1 MSKNQSTIKIYSQAD
16 FGKADRIDRIR
27 MHMIEP
33 ERFVLNDQDETYYRQ
48 LQAAYHL
55 VFDELRESVAMK
67 AIMETVEGA
76 DTWHRANKL
85 MRDIYTL
92 FSPFVQKN
100 KDLRRAIL
108 LEKLYLMADV
118 AQKKAVF
125 KYTAQDKEGN
135 DIEHEGADLEWMELA
150 GKLYAQAAKIEGL
163 DQPEMSVINP
173 DDLTIPEI
181 EITSDPQAFLNAQN
195 PDIEDAEEWPD
206 EYDDPEEAE
215 EDED

>member
-1 MSKNQSTIKIYSQAD
+1 
-16 FGKADRIDRIR
+16 